1 MIFDSG
7 KSLFIKLKILPKK
20 LSMIAGYLLV
30 GVALLTTWEVFMRY
44 ILREPFGWTYEVGGF
59 IFLTACATGVS
70 CALVDR
76 RHIGVDLFLN
86 ILKPK
91 TRSVF
96 DLICLVVTVGW
107 GFIVLIG
114 TWKRAFFNLK
124 TGNVSPNLEIPL
136 FPIEVQAP
144 IGMVIFVLIGI
155 IMIWEDIKQILNNGL
170 SNKMER
176 RKD

>member
-7 KSLFIKLKILPKK
+7 TSLILKLKTLPKK

-30 GVALLTTWEVFMRY
+30 AIALLTTWEVFMRY
-44 ILREPFGWTYEVGGF
+44 VLREPFGWTYEIAGF
-59 IFLTACATGVS
+59 IFLTVCATGVS

-91 TRSVF
+91 ARSIF
-96 DLICLVVTVGW
+96 NLIGLVVTAGW
-107 GFIVLIG
+107 GFVVLIG
-114 TWKRAFFNLK
+114 AWKRAFFNFK

-144 IGMVIFVLIGI
+144 IGMVIFVLICL
-155 IMIWEDIKQILNNGL
+155 IMIWEDIKQILNNGHL
-170 SNKMER
+170 NKTEKR
-176 RKD
+176 RL

>member
-7 KSLFIKLKILPKK
+7 KPLVLKLKILPKK

-30 GVALLTTWEVFMRY
+30 AIALLTTWEVFMRY
-44 ILREPFGWTYEVGGF
+44 ILREPFGWTYEIAGF
-59 IFLTACATGVS
+59 IFLTVCATGVS

-91 TRSVF
+91 IRSVF

-107 GFIVLIG
+107 GFVVLIG
-114 TWKRAFFNLK
+114 AWKRAFFNFK

-144 IGMVIFVLIGI
+144 IGMVIFVLIGF
-155 IMIWEDIKQILNNGL
+155 IMIWEDFKRILNNGP
-170 SNKMER
+170 SNNTKKR
-176 RKD
+176 RH

>member
-1 MIFDSG
+1 MMFNPE
-7 KSLFIKLKILPKK
+7 KSFILKLKILPKK
-20 LSMIAGYLLV
+20 LSMIAGYLLA
-30 GVALLTTWEVFMRY
+30 GLAILTTWEVFMRY
-44 ILREPFGWTYEVGGF
+44 ILREPFGWTYEIAGF
-59 IFLTACATGVS
+59 IFLTVCAAGVS

-76 RHIGVDLFLN
+76 RHIGVDLLLN
-86 ILKPK
+86 VLKPK

-107 GFIVLIG
+107 GCVVLIG

-144 IGMVIFVLIGI
+144 IGMAIFVLIGF
-155 IMIWEDIKQILNNGL
+155 IMIWEDIKQILNNKL
-170 SNKMER
+170 QNKTEKER
-176 RKD
+176 H